1 MNQPNR
7 DEFALLL
14 TLYEDNGGDQTDFV
28 IPEDLSS
35 LSDEELQ
42 ALHDTAVGHFDA
54 LYADGAN
61 LSPTDLATLA
71 ELTVGIE
78 TLLQEI
84 DNRSV
89 ASTERAE
96 AAAALA
102 ARVRRDDQSNV
113 QTDADGKPVMQV
125 DADGKPVLDANGN
138 PVPVTDDKGSA
149 NIDIENDDDEEDEDV
164 KAPVELVAGAA
175 KPRGGIRVN
184 LSGVNSRQSRRPAP
198 AQRNPQTMVDI
209 VRAAGDVPGF
219 VAGVGMD
226 WNAVGTAVD
235 RRLRGYNES
244 QYVHANR
251 GGRHLREQHG
261 VAVINKPFDPSLVAS
276 GNDPM
281 MMDDLL
287 HRAMDESRLPGGSLL
302 ASGGWCAPSE
312 TIYTLCE
319 LESRDGLFSIP
330 EIGIARGGINWTLG
344 PNFADLFAETSF
356 CYTEAEDIDGDY
368 DGAGGGSKPCFR
380 VDCPDFTEARL
391 DLCGLCIQAGLLQ
404 QRGYPEVIART
415 VRGSL
420 IAHDHRMSAKLINAI
435 VTGSTAVTMP
445 AGQAGTTA
453 PLLTAI
459 ELQVEHYRYTTR
471 ISRGTTLE
479 AVFPFWVHGAVRSDL
494 ALRLGV
500 DLLDVS
506 DARIDGWFRS
516 RGINPQ
522 FVYNWQDINGT
533 APGSFTQ
540 WPTTVKFLLYSAGTW
555 VKGGGDVITMDTIY
569 DSTLLGTNDF
579 TALFTEEGWLV
590 AKMCHDSRVV
600 TVSVCSDGSTA
611 AGLDIGCDGVAAP

>member
-184 LSGVNSRQSRRPAP
+184 LSGVNSRQSRRPARHRP
-198 AQRNPQTMVDI
+198 
-209 VRAAGDVPGF
+209 
-219 VAGVGMD
+219 
-226 WNAVGTAVD
+226 
-235 RRLRGYNES
+235 
-244 QYVHANR
+244 
-251 GGRHLREQHG
+251 GGR
-261 VAVINKPFDPSLVAS
+261 
-276 GNDPM
+276 
-281 MMDDLL
+281 
-287 HRAMDESRLPGGSLL
+287 
-302 ASGGWCAPSE
+302 
-312 TIYTLCE
+312 
-319 LESRDGLFSIP
+319 
-330 EIGIARGGINWTLG
+330 
-344 PNFADLFAETSF
+344 
-356 CYTEAEDIDGDY
+356 
-368 DGAGGGSKPCFR
+368 
-380 VDCPDFTEARL
+380 
-391 DLCGLCIQAGLLQ
+391 
-404 QRGYPEVIART
+404 
-415 VRGSL
+415 
-420 IAHDHRMSAKLINAI
+420 
-435 VTGSTAVTMP
+435 
-445 AGQAGTTA
+445 
-453 PLLTAI
+453 
-459 ELQVEHYRYTTR
+459 
-471 ISRGTTLE
+471 
-479 AVFPFWVHGAVRSDL
+479 
-494 ALRLGV
+494 
-500 DLLDVS
+500 
-506 DARIDGWFRS
+506 
-516 RGINPQ
+516 
-522 FVYNWQDINGT
+522 
-533 APGSFTQ
+533 
-540 WPTTVKFLLYSAGTW
+540 
-555 VKGGGDVITMDTIY
+555 
-569 DSTLLGTNDF
+569 
-579 TALFTEEGWLV
+579 
-590 AKMCHDSRVV
+590 
-600 TVSVCSDGSTA
+600 
-611 AGLDIGCDGVAAP
+611 